1 MKEIVIKEY
10 ELKDI
15 VYYNNIQG
23 AIVDVTKTEKGK
35 MYIVILNN
43 KSQNWV
49 QVYADKLSDTYKD
62 E

>member
-1 MKEIVIKEY
+1 MKEIIIKEY

-23 AIVDVTKTEKGK
+23 AIVDVADTEKGK

-49 QVYADKLSDTYKD
+49 QVYGNELSNEYKSI
-62 E
+62 